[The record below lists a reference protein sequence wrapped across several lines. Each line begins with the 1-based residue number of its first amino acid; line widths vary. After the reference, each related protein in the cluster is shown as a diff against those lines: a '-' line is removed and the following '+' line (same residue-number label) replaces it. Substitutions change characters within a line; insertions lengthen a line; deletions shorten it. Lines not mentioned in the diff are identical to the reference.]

1 MAIDSI
7 KENITITQTLY
18 ADPKDIYSGWV
29 RMNATIAADGMTDIS
44 YNADSQYHDYFI
56 AHQRNFRKAWGEFQD
71 YVWNRSDEF
80 IASLPK
86 PEEPESEAPASEAP
100 TSEATEP
107 EVSEG

>member
-18 ADPKDIYSGWV
+18 VDPKDIYSGWV

-86 PEEPESEAPASEAP
+86 PEEPESEAP